1 MTADQAP
8 YQVRFDWGMAGVRR
22 VDPDVDVLIVVD
34 VLSFTTA
41 VEVALTHGLEV
52 MPFGSGEVADDAAAA
67 AYAATHTAV
76 LVGDPAS
83 GLTGSPTAIAEYSEA
98 GAAGASPVSPSPTRL
113 LIPESSGSDLCFGL
127 VEHPATVVAASLRN
141 RTAVAEWVLARQAEK
156 GDRFR
161 VAVIAAGD
169 ERADGIR
176 FAAEDLLGA
185 GAVIDALAVVGI
197 DYCSPEAAVAT
208 AAFGAL
214 RRATGHLIS
223 ASVSGQEVLAMGL
236 RSDIDLAS
244 EIDVSR
250 TVPVLRGN
258 AFRP

>member
-1 MTADQAP
+1 
-8 YQVRFDWGMAGVRR
+8 MAGVRR

-52 MPFGSGEVADDAAAA
+52 LPFGSGDAA
-67 AYAATHTAV
+67 AYATSEKAMV
-76 LVGDPAS
+76 VGDPAS
-83 GLTGSPTAIAEYSEA
+83 GLAGSPTAIAEYSEA
-98 GAAGASPVSPSPTRL
+98 SHSAGRL
-113 LIPESSGSDLCFGL
+113 LIPESSGSALCFGL
-127 VEHPATVVAASLRN
+127 IEHPATVVAASLRN

-161 VAVIAAGD
+161 VAVIATGD

-214 RRATGHLIS
+214 KRATGHLIS

-258 AFRP
+258 LFRS